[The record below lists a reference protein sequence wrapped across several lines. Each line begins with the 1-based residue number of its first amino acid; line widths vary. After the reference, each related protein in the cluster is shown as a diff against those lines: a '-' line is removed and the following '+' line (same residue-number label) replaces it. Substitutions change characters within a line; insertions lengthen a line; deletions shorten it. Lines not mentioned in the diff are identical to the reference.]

1 LTVSLHFLLYIAYR
15 TNIVSTEYE
24 YSNKNCVFASDLV
37 AVSSGGC
44 ITGRLVRD
52 DQPADDG
59 LGKDIKD
66 GVGVSF
72 TLHGDDTNLLDRSG
86 TKSATVSLG
95 SLSGVAARAGRAVD
109 SSEDPDNGVA
119 NPGEERK
126 IDNVAKKFQ
135 DGARIA
141 ATAASSA
148 SGGFFSDFGEE
159 VHDGEESKH
168 GEAEESPLF
177 VASDEFA
184 DEAGNNHEDVHKHE
198 EDLHELVTTVS
209 GVSECDE
216 FIENDGS
223 SNGPIDVSSV
233 VEIAA
238 VAFGDVT
245 ISKGHREVGERS
257 NHADNTST
265 HANLVPAFGARGTIL
280 NVFVATPEEVEG
292 GGEEKAKGNPKD
304 NRVVDF
310 IVLLGVDGA
319 ARARA

>member
-184 DEAGNNHEDVHKHE
+184 DEAGNNHEVETLLQFFGQCCQTLLFYIPD
-198 EDLHELVTTVS
+198 ELLTM
-209 GVSECDE
+209 
-216 FIENDGS
+216 
-223 SNGPIDVSSV
+223 
-233 VEIAA
+233 
-238 VAFGDVT
+238 
-245 ISKGHREVGERS
+245 
-257 NHADNTST
+257 
-265 HANLVPAFGARGTIL
+265 
-280 NVFVATPEEVEG
+280 EVENLLDVQFG
-292 GGEEKAKGNPKD
+292 HEDA
-304 NRVVDF
+304 NRHRIVVH
-310 IVLLGVDGA
+310 LGVDLGQVDA
-319 ARARA
+319 TNASAILPFHHSIFISFKSVTVCCCSRDFRRQLTATFCYYFLVDLLSGD